1 MQTAS
6 LLPSASLQP
15 LPAPGHIPV
24 MPEPVLSLLQP
35 GLGGDMLDGTL
46 GGGGHAAA
54 LLAASRGKGRLLGL
68 DRDPRAL
75 LVAGQRLTPFVG
87 QHIIRQANFS
97 QAAAVL
103 GEVGWAGVDGV
114 LLDLGFSS
122 LQVED
127 GARGFSFLRP
137 GPLDMRMD
145 QSSGQSAADIVNTAT
160 EEELARI
167 LREYGEERAAR
178 TIARAILQE
187 RAHRPIR
194 TTTALATLVERSVR
208 RSARQQ
214 RHRKRKRVGHQPK
227 MDPGL
232 LRVHAATQ
240 TFQAL
245 RIAVNQEL
253 RHLALFL
260 QEGYTLLRPGGRLVM
275 LAYHSLEDR
284 LVKTAFRRW
293 ASACICPPQL
303 QVCACDWK
311 PQVRVLTPK
320 PLTPS
325 SQEVRANP
333 RARSARLRAVERCE
347 GGG

>member
-1 MQTAS
+1 MHAAS
-6 LLPSASLQP
+6 LSSDSIQPTQAS
-15 LPAPGHIPV
+15 GHIPV
-24 MPEPVLSLLQP
+24 MLEQVLAFLQP
-35 GLGGDMLDGTL
+35 CLGGDILDGTL

-54 LLAASRGKGRLLGL
+54 LLEAGRGKGRLLGL
-68 DRDPRAL
+68 DRDPHAL
-75 LVAGQRLTPFVG
+75 LVARQRLAPFVG
-87 QHIIRQANFS
+87 QYITLHTNFS

-103 GEVGWAGVDGV
+103 REVGWAGVDGL

-127 GARGFSFLRP
+127 GGRGFSFLRP

-145 QSSGQSAADIVNTAT
+145 PSGGQSAADIVNASS
-160 EEELARI
+160 EEELYRI

-178 TIARAILQE
+178 VIARAILQE
-187 RAHRPIR
+187 RIQGPIT
-194 TTTALATLVERSVR
+194 TTTALVKIIERSVR
-208 RSARQQ
+208 RPARHQ
-214 RHRKRKRVGHQPK
+214 RH
-227 MDPGL
+227 
-232 LRVHAATQ
+232 RVHAATQ

-253 RHLALFL
+253 QHLAVFL
-260 QEGYTLLRPGGRLVM
+260 QEGYTLLRPGGRMVVLS
-275 LAYHSLEDR
+275 YHSLEDR

-303 QVCACDWK
+303 QICACDWK
-311 PQVRVLTPK
+311 PQVQVLTPK
-320 PLTPS
+320 PLTPTG
-325 SQEVRANP
+325 QEVMENT

>member
-1 MQTAS
+1 MQAAS
-6 LLPSASLQP
+6 LSSESIRPTQAS
-15 LPAPGHIPV
+15 GHIPV
-24 MPEPVLSLLQP
+24 MLEQVLAFLQP
-35 GLGGDMLDGTL
+35 CLGGDILDGTL

-54 LLAASRGKGRLLGL
+54 LLEAGRGRGRLLGL
-68 DRDPRAL
+68 DRDPSAL
-75 LVAGQRLTPFVG
+75 LVAQQQLAPFVG
-87 QHIIRQANFS
+87 QHVLLQANFS

-103 GEVGWAGVDGV
+103 RELGWAGVDGI

-127 GARGFSFLRP
+127 GERGFSFLRP

-145 QSSGQSAADIVNTAT
+145 QNGGQSAADIVNASS
-160 EEELARI
+160 EEELHRM

-178 TIARAILQE
+178 AIARAILRE
-187 RAHRPIR
+187 RAHGPI
-194 TTTALATLVERSVR
+194 TTTTSLVKIIERSVR
-208 RSARQQ
+208 RPT
-214 RHRKRKRVGHQPK
+214 RH
-227 MDPGL
+227 
-232 LRVHAATQ
+232 LRPRLHVATR

-260 QEGYTLLRPGGRLVM
+260 QEGYTLLRPGGRMVVLS
-275 LAYHSLEDR
+275 YHSLEDR

-303 QVCACDWK
+303 QVCACDWE

-320 PLTPS
+320 PLTPT
-325 SQEVRANP
+325 SQEVMENT
-333 RARSARLRAVERCE
+333 RARSACLRAVERCE

>member
-1 MQTAS
+1 MQAAA
-6 LLPSASLQP
+6 LPSESTQP
-15 LPAPGHIPV
+15 TQTPVHIPV
-24 MPEPVLSLLQP
+24 MLEQVLSVLQP
-35 GLGGDMLDGTL
+35 CLGGDILDGTL

-54 LLAASRGKGRLLGL
+54 LLESSCGKGRLLGL

-75 LVAGQRLTPFVG
+75 PVARQRLAPFVG
-87 QHIIRQANFS
+87 QHVSVQANFS

-103 GEVGWAGVDGV
+103 RELGWAGVDGI

-127 GARGFSFLRP
+127 GRRGFSFLRP

-145 QSSGQSAADIVNTAT
+145 QSGGQSAADIVNASS
-160 EEELARI
+160 EEELRRM

-178 TIARAILQE
+178 AIAQAILQE
-187 RAHRPIR
+187 RARGPIA
-194 TTTALATLVERSVR
+194 TTTALTNIIERSVR
-208 RSARQQ
+208 RPA
-214 RHRKRKRVGHQPK
+214 RHRRQ
-227 MDPGL
+227 
-232 LRVHAATQ
+232 RVHAATQ

-253 RHLALFL
+253 QHLARFL
-260 QEGYTLLRPGGRLVM
+260 REGYALLRPGGRMVV

-303 QVCACDWK
+303 QVCACDWE

-320 PLTPS
+320 PLTPN
-325 SQEVRANP
+325 SQEVMDNP
-333 RARSARLRAVERCE
+333 RARSARLRAVERRE
-347 GGG
+347 GGGG

>member
-1 MQTAS
+1 MHAAS
-6 LLPSASLQP
+6 LSSDSVQP
-15 LPAPGHIPV
+15 VQAPRHIPV
-24 MPEPVLSLLQP
+24 MLEQVLSFLQP
-35 GLGGDMLDGTL
+35 CLGGDILDGTL

-54 LLAASRGKGRLLGL
+54 LLESSRGKGRLLGL

-75 LVAGQRLTPFVG
+75 PVARQRLAPFVG
-87 QHIIRQANFS
+87 QHVILHANFS

-103 GEVGWAGVDGV
+103 RELGWARVDGI

-127 GARGFSFLRP
+127 GKRGFSFLRP

-145 QSSGQSAADIVNTAT
+145 QSGGRSAADIVDASS
-160 EEELARI
+160 EEELRHI

-178 TIARAILQE
+178 AIARAIVQE
-187 RAHRPIR
+187 REHGPI
-194 TTTALATLVERSVR
+194 TTTATLVKIIERSVR
-208 RSARQQ
+208 RPAHHQ
-214 RHRKRKRVGHQPK
+214 RHRI
-227 MDPGL
+227 
-232 LRVHAATQ
+232 HAATQ

-253 RHLALFL
+253 QHLAVFL
-260 QEGYTLLRPGGRLVM
+260 REGYRLLRPGGRMVVLS
-275 LAYHSLEDR
+275 YHSLEDR

-293 ASACICPPQL
+293 ACACICPPQL
-303 QVCACDWK
+303 QVCACDWE

-320 PLTPS
+320 PLTPTG
-325 SQEVRANP
+325 QEVMENT

>member
-1 MQTAS
+1 MHAAS
-6 LLPSASLQP
+6 LSSESSQPVQAS
-15 LPAPGHIPV
+15 GHIPV
-24 MPEPVLSLLQP
+24 MLEQVLSFLQP
-35 GLGGDMLDGTL
+35 CLGGDILDGTL

-54 LLAASRGKGRLLGL
+54 LLESNCGKGRLLGL

-75 LVAGQRLTPFVG
+75 LVARQRLAPFVG
-87 QHIIRQANFS
+87 QHVILHANFS

-103 GEVGWAGVDGV
+103 REVGWAGVDGI

-127 GARGFSFLRP
+127 RGRGFSFLRP

-145 QSSGQSAADIVNTAT
+145 QSGGWSAADIVNASS
-160 EEELARI
+160 EEELHRI

-178 TIARAILQE
+178 AIARAILQE
-187 RAHRPIR
+187 RARGPI
-194 TTTALATLVERSVR
+194 TTTTTLVKTIERSVR
-208 RSARQQ
+208 RPARHQ
-214 RHRKRKRVGHQPK
+214 RH
-227 MDPGL
+227 
-232 LRVHAATQ
+232 RVHAATQ

-253 RHLALFL
+253 QHLAVFL
-260 QEGYTLLRPGGRLVM
+260 QEGYTLLRPGGRMVVLS
-275 LAYHSLEDR
+275 YHSLEDR

-303 QVCACDWK
+303 QVCACDWE

-320 PLTPS
+320 PLAPTG
-325 SQEVRANP
+325 QEVMENP

>member
-1 MQTAS
+1 MQAAS
-6 LLPSASLQP
+6 LSSESIRPTQAS
-15 LPAPGHIPV
+15 GHIPV
-24 MPEPVLSLLQP
+24 MLEQVLAFLQP
-35 GLGGDMLDGTL
+35 CLGGDILDGTL

-54 LLAASRGKGRLLGL
+54 LLEAGRGRGRLLGL
-68 DRDPRAL
+68 DRDPSAL
-75 LVAGQRLTPFVG
+75 LVAQQQLAPFVG
-87 QHIIRQANFS
+87 QHVLLQANFS

-103 GEVGWAGVDGV
+103 RELGWAGVDGI

-127 GARGFSFLRP
+127 GDRGFSFLRP

-145 QSSGQSAADIVNTAT
+145 QNGGRSAADIVNASN
-160 EEELARI
+160 EEELHRM

-178 TIARAILQE
+178 AIARAILRE
-187 RAHRPIR
+187 RARGPI
-194 TTTALATLVERSVR
+194 TTTTSLVKIIERSVR
-208 RSARQQ
+208 RPTRHQ
-214 RHRKRKRVGHQPK
+214 RPRLHV
-227 MDPGL
+227 
-232 LRVHAATQ
+232 ATR

-260 QEGYTLLRPGGRLVM
+260 QEGYTLLRPGGRMVVLS
-275 LAYHSLEDR
+275 YHSLEDR

-303 QVCACDWK
+303 QVCACDWE

-320 PLTPS
+320 PLTPT
-325 SQEVRANP
+325 SQEVMENT
-333 RARSARLRAVERCE
+333 RARSACLRAVERCE

>member
-1 MQTAS
+1 MQAAS
-6 LLPSASLQP
+6 LSSESIRPTQAS
-15 LPAPGHIPV
+15 GHIPV
-24 MPEPVLSLLQP
+24 MLEQVLAFLQP
-35 GLGGDMLDGTL
+35 CLGGDILDGTL

-54 LLAASRGKGRLLGL
+54 LLEAGRGKGRLLGL
-68 DRDPRAL
+68 DRDPSAL
-75 LVAGQRLTPFVG
+75 LVAQQQLAPFVG
-87 QHIIRQANFS
+87 QHVLLQANFS

-103 GEVGWAGVDGV
+103 RELGWAGVDGL

-127 GARGFSFLRP
+127 GERGFSFLRP

-145 QSSGQSAADIVNTAT
+145 QSDGQSAADIVNASS
-160 EEELARI
+160 EEELHRM

-178 TIARAILQE
+178 AIARAILRE
-187 RAHRPIR
+187 RARGPI
-194 TTTALATLVERSVR
+194 TTTTSLVKIIERSVR
-208 RSARQQ
+208 RPTRHQ
-214 RHRKRKRVGHQPK
+214 RPRLHV
-227 MDPGL
+227 
-232 LRVHAATQ
+232 ATR

-260 QEGYTLLRPGGRLVM
+260 QEGYTLLRPGGRMVVLS
-275 LAYHSLEDR
+275 YHSLEDR

-303 QVCACDWK
+303 QVCACDWE

-320 PLTPS
+320 PLTPT
-325 SQEVRANP
+325 SQEVMENT
-333 RARSARLRAVERCE
+333 RARSACLRAVERCE

>member
-1 MQTAS
+1 MHAAS
-6 LLPSASLQP
+6 LSSDSVQP
-15 LPAPGHIPV
+15 IQAAGHIPV
-24 MPEPVLSLLQP
+24 MLEQVLSFLQP
-35 GLGGDMLDGTL
+35 CLGGDILDGTL

-54 LLAASRGKGRLLGL
+54 LLESSCGKGRLLGL

-75 LVAGQRLTPFVG
+75 LVARRRLAPFVG
-87 QHIIRQANFS
+87 QHVTLHANFS

-103 GEVGWAGVDGV
+103 REMGWAGVDCI

-127 GARGFSFLRP
+127 GERGFSFLRP

-145 QSSGQSAADIVNTAT
+145 QSGGQSAADIVNASS
-160 EEELARI
+160 EEELHRI

-178 TIARAILQE
+178 AITRAILQG
-187 RAHRPIR
+187 RVHGPI
-194 TTTALATLVERSVR
+194 TTTTTLVKIIERSVR
-208 RSARQQ
+208 RPARHQ
-214 RHRKRKRVGHQPK
+214 RQ
-227 MDPGL
+227 
-232 LRVHAATQ
+232 RVHAATQ

-253 RHLALFL
+253 QHLAVFL
-260 QEGYTLLRPGGRLVM
+260 QEGYILLRPGGRMVVLS
-275 LAYHSLEDR
+275 YHSLEDR

-311 PQVRVLTPK
+311 PQVQVLTPK
-320 PLTPS
+320 PLTPTG
-325 SQEVRANP
+325 QEVMENP

>member
-1 MQTAS
+1 MHAAS
-6 LLPSASLQP
+6 LSSDSIQPTQAS
-15 LPAPGHIPV
+15 GHIPV
-24 MPEPVLSLLQP
+24 MLEQVLAFLQP
-35 GLGGDMLDGTL
+35 CLGGDILDGTL

-54 LLAASRGKGRLLGL
+54 LLEAGRGKGRLLGL
-68 DRDPRAL
+68 DRDPHAL
-75 LVAGQRLTPFVG
+75 LVARQRLAPFVG
-87 QHIIRQANFS
+87 QYITLHTNFS

-103 GEVGWAGVDGV
+103 REVGWAGVDGL

-127 GARGFSFLRP
+127 GERGFSFLRP

-145 QSSGQSAADIVNTAT
+145 QSSGQSAADIVNASS
-160 EEELARI
+160 EEELYRI

-178 TIARAILQE
+178 VIARAILQE
-187 RAHRPIR
+187 RIQGPIT
-194 TTTALATLVERSVR
+194 TTTALVKIIERSVR
-208 RSARQQ
+208 RPARHQ
-214 RHRKRKRVGHQPK
+214 RH
-227 MDPGL
+227 
-232 LRVHAATQ
+232 RVHAATQ

-253 RHLALFL
+253 QHLAVFL
-260 QEGYTLLRPGGRLVM
+260 QEGYTLLRPGGRMVVLS
-275 LAYHSLEDR
+275 YHSLEDR

-303 QVCACDWK
+303 QVCACDWE

-320 PLTPS
+320 PLTPTG
-325 SQEVRANP
+325 QEVMENT

>member
-1 MQTAS
+1 MQAAP
-6 LLPSASLQP
+6 LPSESMP
-15 LPAPGHIPV
+15 PPPAPVHIPV
-24 MPEPVLSLLQP
+24 MLEQVLSFLQP
-35 GLGGDMLDGTL
+35 CLGGDILDGTL

-54 LLAASRGKGRLLGL
+54 LLEASRGRGRLLGF

-75 LVAGQRLTPFVG
+75 PVARQRLAPFVG
-87 QHIIRQANFS
+87 QHVIVQANFS

-103 GEVGWAGVDGV
+103 RGLGWAGVDGI

-127 GARGFSFLRP
+127 GRRGFSFLRP

-145 QSSGQSAADIVNTAT
+145 QSGGQSAADIVNSSS
-160 EEELARI
+160 EEELRRI

-178 TIARAILQE
+178 AIARAIRQE
-187 RAHRPIR
+187 RAHGPIA
-194 TTTALATLVERSVR
+194 TTTMLVKIIERSVR
-208 RSARQQ
+208 RPARHQ
-214 RHRKRKRVGHQPK
+214 RPRT
-227 MDPGL
+227 
-232 LRVHAATQ
+232 HAATQ

-253 RHLALFL
+253 QHLALFL
-260 QEGYTLLRPGGRLVM
+260 REGYTLLRPGGRMVA

-284 LVKTAFRRW
+284 LVKAAFRRW

-303 QVCACDWK
+303 QICACDWE

-320 PLTPS
+320 PLTPT
-325 SQEVRANP
+325 SQEVMDNT
-333 RARSARLRAVERCE
+333 RARSARLRVVERCE
-347 GGG
+347 GGGG